1 MRWAYA
7 KGERRTAFLQ
17 KGAARHRANGRRALR
32 ATLVLHFG
40 YLSFIVK
47 QTLISISKVQIQQ
60 DESELSS
67 IETQET
73 AIIEELAES
82 TDIVE
87 PKNVKYAGT
96 YHNGW
101 KVSEILREIRL
112 DNFEMGSVD

>member
-1 MRWAYA
+1 M
-7 KGERRTAFLQ
+7 
-17 KGAARHRANGRRALR
+17 
-32 ATLVLHFG
+32 
-40 YLSFIVK
+40 K

-60 DESELSS
+60 DESDLQLSS

-73 AIIEELAES
+73 AIIEELAEP

-87 PKNVKYAGT
+87 SKNVKYAGT
-96 YHNGW
+96 YYNGW